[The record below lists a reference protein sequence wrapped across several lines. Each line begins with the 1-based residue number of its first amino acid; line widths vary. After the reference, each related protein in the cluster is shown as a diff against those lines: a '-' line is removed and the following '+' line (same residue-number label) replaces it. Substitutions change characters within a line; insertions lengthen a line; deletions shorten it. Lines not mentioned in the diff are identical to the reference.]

1 MTLIIAN
8 STQPRRL
15 TRDPPSRA
23 TSRCRLPG
31 RRAWP
36 WPWAPPGATRRHR
49 ARRYPQTPIGPT
61 VTQTAGPGEDAGVA
75 AGDGEGDGRAAGP
88 GPGAGRWAV
97 ARGTARR
104 AFRSSV
110 PRGRGMRLARPG
122 GVTASRAG

>member
-15 TRDPPSRA
+15 NRDPLSRA

-36 WPWAPPGATRRHR
+36 WPWAPPGATGRVRPGATRKRRSAR
-49 ARRYPQTPIGPT
+49 ALPADADRPGRYPQTPIGPT

-75 AGDGEGDGRAAGP
+75 AGGGEGDGRAAGP
-88 GPGAGRWAV
+88 
-97 ARGTARR
+97 
-104 AFRSSV
+104 
-110 PRGRGMRLARPG
+110 RP
-122 GVTASRAG
+122 AA